1 MLVVKLHNR
10 VTYID
15 SNPLF
20 ATSVAEELRVLATRI
35 SKSPDVVEAKLLIE
49 ISRPERFALIETW
62 TESTPTAARE
72 APAYLDATGFLCSPP
87 DERAGEAFSTGAAL
101 PSDPTALNVL
111 VHIDVVPFNLAL
123 VGEWLRAEAEA
134 ARLAAGALSYEIW
147 RQADRPNHFTA
158 IQVWADHAAYA
169 QHLASETTRAFRA
182 NLLTMKGALYDERLY
197 HQAH

>member
-62 TESTPTAARE
+62 TESTPTAATE
-72 APAYLDATGFLCSPP
+72 
-87 DERAGEAFSTGAAL
+87 
-101 PSDPTALNVL
+101 
-111 VHIDVVPFNLAL
+111 LA
-123 VGEWLRAEAEA
+123 
-134 ARLAAGALSYEIW
+134 W
-147 RQADRPNHFTA
+147 R
-158 IQVWADHAAYA
+158 AYA
-169 QHLASETTRAFRA
+169 S
-182 NLLTMKGALYDERLY
+182 GWS
-197 HQAH
+197 